1 MEEDTQHNPESGT
14 NVLVVDDEVQMGLL
28 LKDILEKDGHEV
40 DVVTGG
46 RVAIEKISE
55 KSYPVIIADIKM
67 PDVNG
72 MEVLSYARRTSPESA
87 VIMITAFG
95 SIDLA
100 VETMR
105 KGAYDFFSK
114 PFTNN
119 DEIRNRVRNAA
130 ELYRLKRENIQLRR
144 EVHRRYRYG
153 NIIGKSPAM
162 KRVFE
167 IISRVS
173 PTSSNVLVLGESGT
187 GKELV
192 AKAVHYNGPRK
203 EKPFIPINCAAI
215 PDGLLESEL
224 FGHARGAFTGAVA
237 AHRGMLLE
245 AQHGTVFLDEIAEM
259 GQALQ
264 AKILRAIED
273 KEVRPV
279 GGSEP
284 RTLDVRIIAA
294 TQRNLREE
302 ISKGNF
308 REDLYY
314 RLNVIPI
321 QLPPL
326 RERREDIPL
335 LVEHFLKKYSEQMGT
350 SSKGL
355 SREAMAK
362 LMTHDWPGNVRELEN
377 LIERSLVLSQ
387 SDVIGP
393 DELAFEPSANSTPIV
408 EKAVNE
414 DMTLGELED
423 MYIREVLKKTGGKKE
438 QAAKILGINRR
449 TLYRKQSKLS
459 EKDREAEPGP

>member
-1 MEEDTQHNPESGT
+1 MEEEAHNREHSAS
-14 NVLVVDDEVQMGLL
+14 VLVVDDEVEMGSL

-40 DVVTGG
+40 EVVTGG
-46 RVAIEKISE
+46 RAAIEKISE
-55 KSYPVIIADIKM
+55 KSYPVVIADIKM
-67 PDVNG
+67 PDVDG
-72 MEVLSYARRTSPESA
+72 MEVLSYAREKSPESA

-130 ELYRLKRENIQLRR
+130 QLYRLKRENIQLRN
-144 EVHRRYRYG
+144 EVHQRYRYG
-153 NIIGKSPAM
+153 NIIGKSPSM

-192 AKAVHYNGPRK
+192 AKAVHYNGPRND
-203 EKPFIPINCAAI
+203 KPFIPINCAAI

-224 FGHARGAFTGAVA
+224 FGHVKGAFTGAVA
-237 AHRGMLLE
+237 SHRGMLLD
-245 AQHGTVFLDEIAEM
+245 AQNGTVFLDEIAEM

-264 AKILRAIED
+264 AKILRVIED

-284 RTLDVRIIAA
+284 RTIDVRIIAA
-294 TQRNLREE
+294 TQKNLREE

-321 QLPPL
+321 HLPPL

-335 LVEHFLKKYSEQMGT
+335 LAEHFLTKYSEQMNT
-350 SSKGL
+350 SLKRL

-362 LMTHDWPGNVRELEN
+362 LMTHDWQGNVRELEN
-377 LIERSLVLSQ
+377 LIERSLVLCQ

-393 DELAFEPSANSTPIV
+393 DELAFEPSEDSPKLV

-414 DMTLGELED
+414 DMTLEELED
-423 MYIREVLKKTGGKKE
+423 TYIREVLKKTGGKKE
-438 QAAKILGINRR
+438 LAAKILGINRR

-459 EKDREAEPGP
+459 EKDEEAEPSP

>member
-1 MEEDTQHNPESGT
+1 MVKKVKQDQESGT
-14 NVLVVDDEVQMGLL
+14 NVLVVDDEVEMGSL
-28 LKDILEKDGHEV
+28 LKDILERDGHEV

-46 RVAIEKISE
+46 RAAIEKISE
-55 KSYPVIIADIKM
+55 KVYPVIIADIKM
-67 PDVNG
+67 PEVDG
-72 MEVLSYARRTSPESA
+72 MQVLSHAREKSPESA

-130 ELYRLKRENIQLRR
+130 ELYRLKRENVQLRR
-144 EVHRRYRYG
+144 EVRRQYRYG
-153 NIIGKSPAM
+153 NIIGKSAAM
-162 KRVFE
+162 RRVYDL
-167 IISRVS
+167 ISRVS

-203 EKPFIPINCAAI
+203 DKPFIPINCAAI

-224 FGHARGAFTGAVA
+224 FGHVRGAFTGAVA
-237 AHRGMLLE
+237 THRGMFLE
-245 AQHGTVFLDEIAEM
+245 ARDGTVFLDEIAEM

-264 AKILRAIED
+264 AKILRVIED

-284 RTLDVRIIAA
+284 LTIDVRIIAA
-294 TQRNLREE
+294 TQKNLREE

-321 QLPPL
+321 HLPPL
-326 RERREDIPL
+326 RERKEDIPL
-335 LVEHFLKKYSEQMGT
+335 LAEHFLRKYSEQTG
-350 SSKGL
+350 SPPKRL

-362 LMTHDWPGNVRELEN
+362 LMTYDWPGNVRELEN
-377 LIERSLVLSQ
+377 LIERSLVLSR
-387 SDVIGP
+387 SDEVSP
-393 DELAFEPSANSTPIV
+393 DELAFEPSPDSPALV
-408 EKAVNE
+408 EKAVKE
-414 DMTLGELED
+414 DMTLEELED

-438 QAAKILGINRR
+438 LAAKILGINRR
-449 TLYRKQSKLS
+449 TLYRKQNKLS